1 MGLEVMM
8 WCHPELGFGGLKV
21 CAYMR
26 TVLWGLLWASA
37 VALSGLAF
45 LHGSVETGLLPI
57 KGSSSPVFAWLITSL
72 LVFIDPTVLKPVGLP
87 VCFCLSS

>member
-1 MGLEVMM
+1 MGLEVTM
-8 WCHPELGFGGLKV
+8 WCLPELGFGGLKV

-26 TVLWGLLWASA
+26 TVLWGLLWTSA
-37 VALSGLAF
+37 G
-45 LHGSVETGLLPI
+45 ETGSLPI
-57 KGSSSPVFAWLITSL
+57 KGSCSPVFVWLITSL